1 MASLTFHLI
10 LHTHWDREW
19 HLPRA
24 ALHARLVT
32 VLDDLLDRIGLDP
45 GFRSFLLDGQT
56 VLLEDYTRA
65 RPERVDEIR
74 NLVRAGRLQVG
85 PWYVLAD
92 ELIPSGESLVRNLL
106 LGAADAAGWGG
117 RLDVLYSPDA
127 FGHPACWPEL
137 ARGAGIAAG
146 VLWRG
151 LGGAA
156 DQERDRFRW
165 RGPGGAEIH
174 LWHLPPSGYEV
185 GVDLTV
191 DAERLPEAWA
201 WVRGQLVARAGGR
214 HIPVFVGADHHAAP
228 ADVSRLRDMLAD
240 LERPNEV
247 RVSRLDEF
255 FATAA
260 HEFQTAPLLA
270 GELRS
275 SPGYAWSLQGAHGT
289 RAPLKRRAASLEL
302 WLERV
307 AEPLAALAR
316 WRGGRDR
323 RPSLELA
330 WRGLVQ
336 CQFHD
341 TICGTTS
348 DAVAREAEQRLEAT
362 QDYADEVI
370 REAVFDLVGHDPDQA
385 RDQPAAQTPALVLW
399 NPVPRLRDGIA
410 IADCTFFRRDVLVGP
425 PGARL
430 PRSGRGFEPFSLR
443 TVDGRAVPLQILDR
457 RAGHERLDAVR
468 HYPDQDE
475 VDRVRVA
482 VRLPPLPGCG
492 VLTLLPGPASGTTP
506 VETVEV
512 QGRSLVNQFVVVTLD
527 RTGALMLFDRRT
539 GGRWLDLLRLESG
552 GDAGDA
558 YTYCP
563 PARDRVVRSQGPI
576 RVRRLA
582 AGPLVAALEA
592 RWHVRAGD
600 PLPAPRRRSAGQ
612 RGRIAV
618 RLTVLVHADSPAVHC
633 LLDVDNQASNHR
645 LRARIPTGLPGHAIA
660 GVQFGQAE
668 RAPSPPAIG
677 SPMLEAPVRAAPA
690 HRFVTVSSENRGLGV
705 LAPGFFEYEHTP
717 SGDILVTVL
726 RAIGALSR
734 GDLPTRPGHAA
745 WPTSIPGAQCPGVS
759 RVELAL
765 VPLLPADVVPAVWE
779 SVFTPIRGVWIRDAL
794 GLSTPS
800 AGITLE
806 GTGLVFSALKPTQGG
821 RGNEMALRCYNP
833 GATRAAGAWRF
844 AQPVNAAFRTRL
856 DEQGPV
862 PLVIEEGG
870 RLVRFAAEPHEIVT
884 VVVRGK

>member
-1 MASLTFHLI
+1 MALLTFHLI

-24 ALHARLVT
+24 ALQARLVP

-56 VLLEDYTRA
+56 VLLEDYARA
-65 RPERVDEIR
+65 RPERAAEIR

-85 PWYVLAD
+85 PWYVQAD

-106 LGAADAAGWGG
+106 LGATDAERWGG

-127 FGHPACWPEL
+127 FGHPAWWPEL

-151 LGGAA
+151 LGGGPG
-156 DQERDRFRW
+156 QERDRFRW
-165 RGPGGAEIH
+165 RGPSGAEVY

-185 GVDLTV
+185 GVELTA
-191 DAERLPEAWA
+191 DAEQLPEAWA

-228 ADVSRLRDMLAD
+228 LDVSRLRDLLAD
-240 LERPNEV
+240 LEQPNEV

-255 FATAA
+255 FAAA
-260 HEFQTAPLLA
+260 GDEFQAAPLLT
-270 GELRS
+270 GELRA
-275 SPGYAWSLQGAHGT
+275 SPGYTWSLQGVHGT
-289 RAPLKRRAASLEL
+289 RAPFKRRVASLEL
-302 WLERV
+302 WLERA

-316 WRGGRDR
+316 WLGGRDR
-323 RPSLELA
+323 RPSLEMA

-336 CQFHD
+336 CQLHD

-348 DAVAREAEQRLEAT
+348 DAVTREAELRLDAA
-362 QDYADEVI
+362 QAYADDVI
-370 REAVFDLVGHDPDQA
+370 RDAVFDLVGHDPDRA
-385 RDQPAAQTPALVLW
+385 RDQPAAQAPALVLW
-399 NPVPRLRDGIA
+399 NPVPRLRDGIV

-425 PGARL
+425 PGARM
-430 PRSGRGFEPFSLR
+430 PRNGRGFEPFSLR
-443 TVDGRAVPLQILDR
+443 TVDGRVVPLQILDGR
-457 RAGHERLDAVR
+457 PGQERLDAVR

-482 VRLPPLPGCG
+482 VRPPALPGCG
-492 VLTLLPGPASGTTP
+492 ALTLMPGPATGTAP
-506 VETVEV
+506 AETVEV

-527 RTGALMLFDRRT
+527 RTGALMLFDRRS

-563 PARDRVVRSQGPI
+563 PARDRVARSQGPI

-592 RWHVRAGD
+592 RWSLRAGD
-600 PLPAPRRRSAGQ
+600 ALPPPRRRPAGR

-618 RLTVLVHADSPAVHC
+618 RLTVMLHADSPAVRC
-633 LLDVDNQASNHR
+633 LLDVDNEAANHR
-645 LRARIPTGLPGHAIA
+645 LRARIPTGLPGHAVA
-660 GVQFGQAE
+660 GVQFGQVQ
-668 RAPSPPAIG
+668 RAPGLPAVG

-690 HRFVTVSSENRGLGV
+690 HRFVTVSGEDRGLAV

-717 SGDILVTVL
+717 TGDLLFTVL
-726 RAIGALSR
+726 RAVGALSR

-745 WPTSIPGAQCPGVS
+745 WPTAIPAAQCPGVS

-765 VPLLPADVVPAVWE
+765 APLLPTDVLPAVWE
-779 SVFTPIRGVWIRDAL
+779 SVFTPIRGMWIRDAI
-794 GLSTPS
+794 GLSAPS
-800 AGITLE
+800 GGITLE
-806 GTGLVFSALKPTQGG
+806 GTGLVFSVLKPTQGG
-821 RGNEMALRCYNP
+821 RGDEMTLRCYNP
-833 GATRAAGAWRF
+833 GAVRAAGAWRF
-844 AQPVNAAFRTRL
+844 TAPLSAAFRTRH
-856 DEQGPV
+856 DERGPV
-862 PLVIEEGG
+862 PLVLEDGG
-870 RLVRFAAEPHEIVT
+870 RVVRFAAEPHEIVT
-884 VVVRGK
+884 VVVRGR